1 MRARFEATMAQLLR
15 DDPRTALVLADIG
28 PLALGR
34 GTPAARRVVNVGIRE
49 QALVGVAAGLA
60 LAGLR
65 PYVHSYAPFL
75 VERPYEQLK
84 LDLSHQDL
92 GAVLVSVGASHDAAS
107 EGRTH
112 QCPADVALVGALP
125 GWRVHVP
132 GHPDEAQAL
141 LRAAAGAD
149 DRQYVRLSAR
159 ANHVALPADGRVH
172 RVRDGAG
179 PVVLAVGPAL
189 TATLAAVAELDATVG
204 YTATPSPLD
213 AHGLADL
220 LAGRDRLVVVE
231 PYLEGST
238 APQVVA
244 ALAGRPVGLTF
255 VGVQRTEVRRYGT
268 PEDHDRWHGTD
279 AAGVRR
285 RVLAAH

>member
-1 MRARFEATMAQLLR
+1 MRARFRTTMEQLLHE
-15 DDPRTALVLADIG
+15 DPRTALVLADIG
-28 PLALGR
+28 PLDLGR
-34 GTPAARRVVNVGIRE
+34 GTPVARRVVNVGIRE

-65 PYVHSYAPFL
+65 PFVHSYAPFL

-125 GWRVHVP
+125 GWQVHTP
-132 GHPDEAQAL
+132 GHPDEAEAV
-141 LRAAAGAD
+141 LRAAAAGD

-159 ANHVALPADGRVH
+159 PNPHPLPADGRLH

-179 PVVLAVGPAL
+179 TAVLAIGPAL
-189 TATLAAVAELDATVG
+189 AQTLPAVADLDVALA
-204 YTATPSPLD
+204 YTSTPWPLD
-213 AHGLADL
+213 ADGLADL
-220 LAGRDRLVVVE
+220 VRGRDRLVVVE
-231 PYLEGST
+231 PYLEAST

-255 VGVQRTEVRRYGT
+255 AGVGRREVRRYGT
-268 PEDHDRWHGTD
+268 PEDHDRWHGID
-279 AAGVRR
+279 AAGIRR
-285 RVLAAH
+285 RVLAAG